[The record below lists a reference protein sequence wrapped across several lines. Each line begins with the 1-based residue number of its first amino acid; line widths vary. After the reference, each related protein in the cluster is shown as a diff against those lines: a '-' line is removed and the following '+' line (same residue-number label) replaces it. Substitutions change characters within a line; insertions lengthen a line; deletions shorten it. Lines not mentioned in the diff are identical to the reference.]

1 MLKLAPAGVGEYQ
14 KIAELYE
21 RAFPAEER
29 RPLEPLFA
37 DCSGCASVLSA
48 CSDGFFCGFL
58 CTLQWEDLLH
68 IIYFAVE
75 EDLRGKGLGSE
86 ILRQLHAENPG
97 MRVLV
102 DIEEPTPSS
111 ENYAQRLKRKS
122 FYLRGGYEENEI
134 HYCWRGVDYTILS
147 YGGAVTNE
155 EFDAFWDALTAA
167 MPKLREY

>member
-1 MLKLAPAGVGEYQ
+1 MNLAPAGAGEYR
-14 KIAELYE
+14 KIAGLYE
-21 RAFPAEER
+21 RAFPPEER
-29 RPLEPLFA
+29 RPLETFFT
-37 DCSGCASVLSA
+37 DSSGCASLLS
-48 CSDGFFCGFL
+48 SFLDDSFCGFVCAL
-58 CTLQWEDLLH
+58 RWQDLLH

-75 EDLRGKGLGSE
+75 ETLRGKGIGSE
-86 ILRQLHAENPG
+86 ILRQLHNENPG

-147 YGGAVTNE
+147 HGGPVTNE
-155 EFDAFWDALTAA
+155 ELDAFWDALTAA
-167 MPKLREY
+167 MPRLKEY

>member
-155 EFDAFWDALTAA
+155 EFDAFWDAVTAA